1 MNLLVLVV
9 DTLASR
15 TEKTQLMNARFYLES
30 EYPTIAQLV
39 ERLTVED
46 MWRSGGPWFESGWS
60 DVFVLFL
67 QTNKFTDNFKNA
79 YYSNVGNLP

>member
-1 MNLLVLVV
+1 MNSLVLVV
-9 DTLASR
+9 DTLASQ

-46 MWRSGGPWFESGWS
+46 MWRSGGPWFESGWT
-60 DVFVLFL
+60 DAFLF
-67 QTNKFTDNFKNA
+67 TTDLHSFF
-79 YYSNVGNLP
+79 L